1 MNILCPLLW
10 SFSLFFL
17 WHQQTLPRYLKTL
30 GILSSYSVYWVSL
43 TFLTVST
50 SVLNLWLMW
59 QTWGFVYLTIFFIIA
74 FHLNDNVNGYK
85 ILSLN
90 VFPLIHLEL
99 LLHLHVHPIKPLN
112 SKMSRLFLF
121 FLCSTEA
128 SPGKFNPWNLYPTDF
143 FFRGGSRP
151 AHEIQ
156 SLWAWNPLACILIDS
171 ETWLFHFDIVGKNY

>member
-99 LLHLHVHPIKPLN
+99 LLHLHVHPIMPLK

-121 FLCSTEA
+121 FLWHCS
-128 SPGKFNPWNLYPTDF
+128 S
-143 FFRGGSRP
+143 
-151 AHEIQ
+151 
-156 SLWAWNPLACILIDS
+156 SLGTLRIFCFWCS
-171 ETWLFHFDIVGKNY
+171 